1 MVSLAQTRT
10 SLTAALAL
18 TVFPVA
24 AIAWEFSPE
33 PICTLTHSNA
43 EADLTITFD
52 ASQPLYTLTIT
63 LKDGVWAQSPGFG
76 MTFVGPMGLSIST
89 GAHQINGSTLTVSDS
104 GFGNVLNGLE
114 FNTLARSFTEAQ
126 VVDMSLQ
133 SAAAPVRAFRACPS
147 DVPATS

>member
-1 MVSLAQTRT
+1 MRFHAFCAV
-10 SLTAALAL
+10 ALAL
-18 TVFPVA
+18 ATTPGA
-24 AIAWEFSPE
+24 AVAWEFTPE

-43 EADLTITFD
+43 QADVKITFD

-63 LKDGVWAQSPGFG
+63 LKDGEWAPSPGFG

-89 GAHQINGSTLTVSDS
+89 DAHQISGNMLTVRDS

-114 FNTLARSFTEAQ
+114 FNAVATSFTASQ
-126 VVDMSLQ
+126 SVDMSLQ
-133 SAAAPVRAFRACPS
+133 TAAEPVRAFRACPS